1 MLAEGSQLPSAMV
14 DLIISTSV
22 QDTSLDE
29 GTCWLNT
36 SMNSTLERIGAQTSP
51 ETSSRFKASH
61 YLPKSYT
68 KRIVGTIF
76 DGASHW
82 AAFVASSTGTVSIMS
97 SLGSHGNNGFQNNLT
112 RVLRGIRAACQY
124 TVWAKQIAW
133 TFTFPPASQQHN
145 SNNCGLYAAWFA
157 TTMLQSPSKSLC
169 LNDILPFQHSRACI
183 AMDLVARVKN
193 LWRVK
198 DEDPAIEEIV
208 HYVVERQQRMK
219 QVSNRRI
226 LPINAVHGPS
236 PLRTVPLSANSILT
250 PTLAPAATYA
260 VSMTSASNPR
270 PPPNPFSD
278 KGSLTGPLPLPHAY
292 ITDPSLFIRSDSIY
306 GLHIH
311 DGFLD
316 LAEQQPRYTADT
328 YMAMGTVFPTYCS
341 TLAYLGMNPKVIE

>member
-1 MLAEGSQLPSAMV
+1 MLAKHFNELDARANRSTDEPRDVESFQSKSLP
-14 DLIISTSV
+14 
-22 QDTSLDE
+22 
-29 GTCWLNT
+29 
-36 SMNSTLERIGAQTSP
+36 P
-51 ETSSRFKASH
+51 EVVYQAHSRH
-61 YLPKSYT
+61 YLRRRK
-68 KRIVGTIF
+68 
-76 DGASHW
+76 
-82 AAFVASSTGTVSIMS
+82 
-97 SLGSHGNNGFQNNLT
+97 SLGCIRGVINGYGQHHELVRIT
-112 RVLRGIRAACQY
+112 RKQWVPEQPYTSFRGIRAACQY
-124 TVWAKQIAW
+124 TVWGEQIAW

-292 ITDPSLFIRSDSIY
+292 TTDPSLFIRSDSIY

-328 YMAMGTVFPTYCS
+328 YMAMGTVFQTYCL

>member
-97 SLGSHGNNGFQNNLT
+97 SLGSHRNNGFQNNLT

-124 TVWAKQIAW
+124 TVWGEQIAW

-278 KGSLTGPLPLPHAY
+278 KGSLT
-292 ITDPSLFIRSDSIY
+292 
-306 GLHIH
+306 
-311 DGFLD
+311 
-316 LAEQQPRYTADT
+316 
-328 YMAMGTVFPTYCS
+328 
-341 TLAYLGMNPKVIE
+341 